1 MIKIN
6 EKTKIATLLKGNPE
20 ALEVLV
26 QLSPDFKKLK
36 NPILRKLMAGRTNIA
51 MAAKIGK
58 CSPEDFYA
66 ALAPLGFIYEGE
78 ENENANEEKK
88 KKAYMEFLIATKGKE
103 EIYLDARPIINENAD
118 PLRIIQQYINKLTTN
133 QYLKLKNS
141 FEPIPLI
148 LLLKKQGVDAYVDA
162 VNTDEFDTYFY
173 KVRETEIQTEDIASV
188 GIEDWDAIYEKN
200 KENLLEIDV
209 RHLEMPKPMMTILE
223 HLEQLHDNQVLY
235 VYHKKVP
242 VFLLNELKDRG
253 LEYRIKEV
261 QEGEV
266 YFMIF
271 KEENKC

>member
-6 EKTKIATLLKGNPE
+6 EKTKIATLLKENSE

-78 ENENANEEKK
+78 ENEYANEEKK
-88 KKAYMEFLIATKGKE
+88 KKAYKEFLIATKGKE

-141 FEPIPLI
+141 F
-148 LLLKKQGVDAYVDA
+148 
-162 VNTDEFDTYFY
+162 
-173 KVRETEIQTEDIASV
+173 S
-188 GIEDWDAIYEKN
+188 
-200 KENLLEIDV
+200 
-209 RHLEMPKPMMTILE
+209 
-223 HLEQLHDNQVLY
+223 LY
-235 VYHKKVP
+235 
-242 VFLLNELKDRG
+242 L
-253 LEYRIKEV
+253 
-261 QEGEV
+261 
-266 YFMIF
+266 
-271 KEENKC
+271 

>member
-6 EKTKIATLLKGNPE
+6 EKTKIATLLKENSE

-78 ENENANEEKK
+78 ENENTNEEKK
-88 KKAYMEFLIATKGKE
+88 KKANKEFLIATKGKE

-141 FEPIPLI
+141 FEPVPLI
-148 LLLKKQGVDAYVDA
+148 LLLKKQGIDAYVDA

-173 KVRETEIQTEDIASV
+173 KVCESENQTEDIDSV
-188 GIEDWDAIYEKN
+188 SVEDWNAIYEKN

-223 HLEQLHDNQVLY
+223 HLEQLYDNQVLY
-235 VYHKKVP
+235 VYHKKAP

-266 YFMIF
+266 YLMIF

>member
-6 EKTKIATLLKGNPE
+6 EKTKIATLLKENSE

-51 MAAKIGK
+51 MAANIGK
-58 CSPEDFYA
+58 CSPEDFYT

-78 ENENANEEKK
+78 ENENTNEEKK
-88 KKAYMEFLIATKGKE
+88 KKKAYREFLIATKGKE
-103 EIYLDARPIINENAD
+103 EIYLDARPIINENAV

-141 FEPIPLI
+141 FEPVPLI
-148 LLLKKQGVDAYVDA
+148 LLLKKQGIDAYVDA

-173 KVRETEIQTEDIASV
+173 KVRESENHTEDIDSV
-188 GIEDWDAIYEKN
+188 SVEGWDAIYEKN

-223 HLEQLHDNQVLY
+223 HLE
-235 VYHKKVP
+235 
-242 VFLLNELKDRG
+242 
-253 LEYRIKEV
+253 
-261 QEGEV
+261 
-266 YFMIF
+266 
-271 KEENKC
+271 